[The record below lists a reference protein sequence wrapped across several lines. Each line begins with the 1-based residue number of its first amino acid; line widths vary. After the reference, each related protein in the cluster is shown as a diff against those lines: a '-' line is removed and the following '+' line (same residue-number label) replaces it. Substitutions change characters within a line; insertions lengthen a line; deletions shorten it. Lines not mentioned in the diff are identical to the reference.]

1 MEKTDL
7 VVVNLNQLSDSYPAI
22 PEDPI
27 NRENY
32 ISHIEGLLQN
42 KNNRILCVHG
52 AEEGVGVTTLLAL
65 FAHKHSQECISV
77 FNRQYNTAFQTI
89 GFIEQSVAKQLN
101 FFINK
106 TINDIPEGSINRIKW
121 KACSKL
127 KNSKNR
133 LYFIFDGYDEISTE
147 RKNSLR
153 KLLSDLYTIPN
164 SYFIFSG
171 NKIDIESLFPKN
183 SSIGQ
188 VDILPF
194 SDGEINSY
202 FSKAFPNADKDVITV
217 IAKISKGVG
226 ARMVVLKDQI
236 SKAHSIDEYL
246 LNDIDE
252 NTDLLGDILEN
263 ILHSAN
269 AYDNLIFTLLTY
281 SEIPLSVKDLSSIV
295 NISEVEVLEFLERY
309 DDLIAQSEVGIIS
322 IKSEIFQKYLQKKL
336 IGKKRI
342 AVENLV
348 AHITR
353 FENVNQ
359 SFQALPNLLKEAHNA
374 RAVLEYIDSDTIR
387 TFVKKEATQA
397 IVNEH
402 CDLGFS
408 ASARYPEEAIDRA
421 FRYAVYKSC
430 SKEIEK
436 NELWDSEI
444 EALLSIGEY
453 EEACALAQNVYLKE
467 EQLKCFLLI
476 ARRKDKIPGSLYE
489 SIKVNVNELINI
501 IDFEHI
507 PNKSIEL
514 AKLLLPIDINQAL
527 TIIERVEKANKGK
540 INLDKLYSALSLSL
554 EENNSTSTGANK
566 DVLQSKISDEGL
578 RQLSSAMRKIFGNCD
593 EERLVEE
600 LDKLSSDFHRL
611 YLLQYWIPE
620 HENLPRIG
628 RIIEYALKIIIR
640 ISDNDMPKAGFVK
653 KICSPLPN
661 SSTESLVEIVALLDS
676 MKNSISIPSSD
687 YVEIQIALCTA
698 LFSNN
703 QSDAEMRLMEL
714 YYYIDDL
721 KDLSV
726 KAHCWA
732 LLLSAYD
739 KLGDK
744 VVIENIL
751 GTALDIQKVL
761 NSTVDELLKQSAYHL
776 HAVDGILRALAVD
789 YTSAIKETIDK
800 LNTLERRSRAYS
812 IVSDEYLH
820 RISMDKINWKYLFGL
835 LQNITYNSE
844 DKDSILT
851 TLVRKLYRANNAQ
864 FADITII
871 KRLFSLVKG
880 IEDDDR
886 KIHSLILL
894 WVLLNKQYTNE
905 TMLIQEVKSLIEKSW
920 MSIDIQWIKINIG
933 FYLVKYIAQISID
946 EAKEFLK
953 NVVSLKKDNLLSTT
967 SCISAYMECLFIY
980 TQSLGT
986 LIRSE
991 LIEDKHILQFQQ
1003 MIDYINSSS
1012 LSIVLW
1018 SKVALEYLFA
1028 NQRDE
1033 YNRIVTK
1040 FISLPINNLSDYF
1053 QRYALFHSSPA
1064 RYLSEGIK
1072 FLDSLSSYG
1081 EAFKNNCIDNISK
1094 VILFKNPYTEYF
1106 DANLMDF
1113 FINNEDTNHLCELM
1127 LSSTD
1132 ENFIFNTIEIICR
1145 NFEDNRNNF
1154 SEEQKKYLWEQ
1165 LNHIITS
1172 KLPSPNGIQ
1181 HNGYKLAC
1189 KCCLIGIASYVGKQ
1203 VNIAEIVKEIESIDN
1218 VADRAF
1224 LYFELA
1230 KWTKKTDK
1238 CIEYLKAGYDLS
1250 QSINSLN
1257 DKLSRVSFCLE
1268 VGFSRSKNTA
1278 KSLAK
1283 DTIKILSSD
1292 SNGTFSDVRG
1302 LIELVNRYD
1311 SDYTNELLD
1320 IIDTDSSR
1328 KRYRKQLEA
1337 NLTSTRKIE
1346 AASKNYGDI
1355 TKLNANERGRFFNQQ
1370 LEGLISDKGTSHDP
1384 KESIDILKSVY
1395 DKPIADTYKA
1405 ILVFMENIYKRH
1417 KNMKRDGALLSSIHD
1432 SLFGCLQIILAL
1444 ASGTREK
1451 LEYISRIISEDDT
1464 SQDDSIIRSGEREKA
1479 INHIV
1484 EWYKRMQ
1491 PVSLL
1496 RIVDAYFSPAD
1507 LQVIKPLFEV
1517 NSDLVVK
1524 ILTHK
1529 TCEIEEYQG
1538 YWNRISTDLTG
1549 MITIHTVNYK
1559 DRPDSGPL
1567 HDRWWLISDEE
1578 GNTSGIASNSVSGL
1592 GNKESGIYPLDE
1604 DNLTKLEKI
1613 WNDYVSNSRPRING
1627 QQFAYESVQLK

>member
-1 MEKTDL
+1 MDTTAL
-7 VVVNLNQLSDSYPAI
+7 IITAPYQLSDSFPVI
-22 PEDPI
+22 PE
-27 NRENY
+27 NYLTRENY
-32 ISHIEGLLQN
+32 ISYIEGSLS
-42 KNNRILCVHG
+42 NNRILCVHG
-52 AEEGVGVTTLLAL
+52 VEEGVGVTTLLSL
-65 FAHKHSQECISV
+65 FVRKHANECISV
-77 FNRQYNTAFQTI
+77 FNDENTTAYQTI
-89 GFIEQSVAKQLN
+89 GFVEQSIKDQLN
-101 FFINK
+101 YYLYN
-106 TINDIPEGSINRIKW
+106 NVSSALNVSITRLKW
-121 KACSKL
+121 KANRTLS
-127 KNSKNR
+127 NSRNR
-133 LYFIFDGYDEISTE
+133 LYFIFDGYDNLTTE
-147 RKNSLR
+147 RQNSLI
-153 KLLSDLYTIPN
+153 KLLDELYTIPN
-164 SYFIFSG
+164 SYFLFSG
-171 NKIDIESLFPKN
+171 NKAAIEKLFPKD
-183 SSIGQ
+183 STISQ

-194 SDGEINSY
+194 SDGEVISY
-202 FSKAFPNADKDVITV
+202 FSNAFPKANKDT
-217 IAKISKGVG
+217 IAAISKISRGIG
-226 ARMVVLKDQI
+226 SRMSVLKNQLSEVQSLED
-236 SKAHSIDEYL
+236 YL
-246 LNDIDE
+246 MDDIDE
-252 NTDLLGDILEN
+252 STDLLEDTLDN
-263 ILHSAN
+263 ILNSSYTSDA
-269 AYDNLIFTLLTY
+269 LIFTLLTY
-281 SEIPLSVKDLSSIV
+281 SEIPLTVKAIASMV
-295 NISEVEVLEFLERY
+295 GISEMDVLSFIERY
-309 DDLIAQSEVGIIS
+309 NNLIVKLEKEIVT
-322 IKSEIFQKYLQKKL
+322 IKSGILHKYLKKKL
-336 IGKKRI
+336 IGKKRT
-342 AVENLV
+342 AVESLV
-348 AHITR
+348 SHITR
-353 FENVNQ
+353 FENINQ
-359 SFQALPNLLKEAHNA
+359 SFQALPNLLKEAHND
-374 RAVLEYIDSDTIR
+374 RAILEYIDSDTIR
-387 TFVKKEATQA
+387 SFVKKEATQA

-408 ASARYPEEAIDRA
+408 ASSRYPEETIDRA

-467 EQLKCFLLI
+467 EKLKCFLLI
-476 ARRKDKIPGSLYE
+476 ARRKDKIPGSLFE
-489 SIKVNVNELINI
+489 SIIANVNELINI

-514 AKLLLPIDINQAL
+514 AKLLLPVDINQAL

-554 EENNSTSTGANK
+554 EENTSTSTGANK

-620 HENLPRIG
+620 HENLTGIG

-661 SSTESLVEIVALLDS
+661 ASTESLVEIVALLDS
-676 MKNSISIPSSD
+676 MKSSISIPSSD

-703 QSDAEMRLMEL
+703 QSEAEIRLMEL
-714 YYYIDDL
+714 YCYIDDL

-744 VVIENIL
+744 VIIENII
-751 GTALDIQKVL
+751 GTALDIQKLL

-789 YTSAIKETIDK
+789 YSSAIKETIDK

-820 RISMDKINWKYLFGL
+820 RTSMDKIEWKYLFEL

-844 DKDSILT
+844 DKDNILT

-864 FADITII
+864 FADIKII
-871 KRLFSLVKG
+871 KRLFSLVKS

-894 WVLLNKQYTNE
+894 WVLLNKQYVNE
-905 TMLIQEVKSLIEKSW
+905 YTLIQEVKSLIEKSW

-953 NVVSLKKDNLLSTT
+953 NVVSLKRDNLLSTT

-1064 RYLSEGIK
+1064 RYLSEGSK

-1094 VILFKNPYTEYF
+1094 VILFKSPYTEYF

-1132 ENFIFNTIEIICR
+1132 ENFIYNTIEIICR
-1145 NFEDNRNNF
+1145 NFEDNKNNF

-1203 VNIAEIVKEIESIDN
+1203 VNIADIVKEIESIDN
-1218 VADRAF
+1218 IADRAF

-1230 KWTKKTDK
+1230 RWTKKTDK
-1238 CIEYLKAGYDLS
+1238 CIEYLKAGYNLS

-1283 DTIKILSSD
+1283 DTIKLLTSD
-1292 SNGTFSDVRG
+1292 SNGTFSDVKG

-1320 IIDTDSSR
+1320 IVDTDSSR

-1337 NLTSTRKIE
+1337 NLTSARKIE

-1355 TKLNANERGRFFNQQ
+1355 TKLNAKERGRFFNQQ

-1417 KNMKRDGALLSSIHD
+1417 KNMKRDGALLASIHD
-1432 SLFGCLQIILAL
+1432 SLFGCLQIVLAL
-1444 ASGTREK
+1444 ASGTKEK

-1464 SQDDSIIRSGEREKA
+1464 SQDDSIIRSGEKEKA
-1479 INHIV
+1479 IHHIV
-1484 EWYKRMQ
+1484 EWYKQMQ

-1507 LQVIKPLFEV
+1507 LQVIKPLFEI

-1567 HDRWWLISDEE
+1567 HDRWWLISDDE
-1578 GNTSGIASNSVSGL
+1578 GNISGIASNSVSGL
-1592 GNKESGIYPLDE
+1592 GNKESGIYHLDE
-1604 DNLTKLEKI
+1604 DNLNKLEKI

-1627 QQFAYESVQLK
+1627 QQFTYESVQLK